1 MLCQKQSLDTTT
13 LTLGVTMYNH
23 YHNKDT
29 NKFNMAPKGSLLGN
43 LMERADVEP
52 QPNTGEAPSFQS
64 NQSWDA
70 IDGISHTVAT
80 MLVDV
85 AMEINSTIRLINSAN
100 VNNRE
105 VFITVEGLKRD
116 LQSYT
121 EKLVALKQKHQGRA
135 GQVVSS
141 DEYSYCMSVGLEYMS
156 MNEEIRA
163 LLFQPLTTLTE
174 YANVALQQLNAQ
186 NPDVVTDVVTKEVV

>member
-1 MLCQKQSLDTTT
+1 MATITVNGKPTQTERDMPLIDYLRDVLR
-13 LTLGVTMYNH
+13 LTSVKNGC
-23 YHNKDT
+23 
-29 NKFNMAPKGSLLGN
+29 
-43 LMERADVEP
+43 
-52 QPNTGEAPSFQS
+52 GEGACG
-64 NQSWDA
+64 A
-70 IDGISHTVAT
+70 CMV
-80 MLVDV
+80 
-85 AMEINSTIRLINSAN
+85 LINGLAMRACLQTLSR
-100 VNNRE
+100 VDGKS
-105 VFITVEGLKRD
+105 VITVEGLKRD

-186 NPDVVTDVVTKEVV
+186 NPDVVTDVVTKEAV